1 MARKKKYIPKP
12 FESKGETFIDENGK
26 ARADTSANI
35 YESMLLSRAFMTLTS
50 KQQILYIYC
59 KSQYYGHR
67 KPEKDFPD
75 IEQFQGA
82 DIFYLNWNTV
92 KKYGL
97 YKDSMHSN
105 FYKDMK
111 ALCEHG
117 FIENISSGKSRR
129 TKTVYRF
136 NSEWRTWTD
145 EKAE

>member
-1 MARKKKYIPKP
+1 MGRKKTKYVPKA
-12 FESKGETFIDENGK
+12 FESRGEKFTDSNGTV
-26 ARADTSANI
+26 RADTSANI
-35 YESMLLSRAFMTLTS
+35 YESMLLSKAFITLTS

-67 KPEKDFPD
+67 KPEKDYKD

-82 DIFYLNWNTV
+82 DLFYLNWAAV
-92 KKYGL
+92 KAYGL

-117 FIENISSGKSRR
+117 FIRNISSGASQRKKSIY
-129 TKTVYRF
+129 KF
-136 NSEWRTWTD
+136 CSDWQTWESD
-145 EKAE
+145 K